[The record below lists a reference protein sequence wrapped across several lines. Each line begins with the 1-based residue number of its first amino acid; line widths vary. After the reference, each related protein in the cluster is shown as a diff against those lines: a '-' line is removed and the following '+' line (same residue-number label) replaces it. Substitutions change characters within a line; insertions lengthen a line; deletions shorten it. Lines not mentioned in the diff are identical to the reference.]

1 MIRFSAEFVTS
12 AFALD
17 GCPRWNRAEVALAG
31 RSNVGKSSLL
41 NALTGVKGLART
53 SKTPGRTRCLNF
65 FSVNDTLALC
75 DLPGF
80 GYAKMSHEDAAKIA
94 SMMQE
99 YIHERANLAAI
110 AILIDCRR
118 GPQQD
123 ELDLAAMAAERGIE
137 VIPVATKSDKLRRSE
152 RAAALKRFDPMRV
165 PPIFCSTTS
174 GEGLD
179 DLRRRILAVDRKKA
193 AKNTPTGADDSATFD
208 KWLKWVFDH
217 PVADRKREEWWWT
230 KPYAREGGSW
240 LDRPPIT
247 ALTFVT
253 RLFENPVGHLS
264 RYSDAQI
271 DQGLWFIVH
280 TANSKHFE
288 WLIDGRIDL
297 ALRKRCIRSFE
308 NLSRALFAPRCSDEV
323 IHGTKP
329 LDSICYM
336 LWDLAI
342 HNADRI
348 QDNPDG
354 TYSRIRDAEI
364 DKESVNT
371 LARIIAIPSI
381 ACQQSA
387 LHGLGHLVHDAC
399 LGADIIQNYLDDHQ
413 NLRSDIRKY
422 AQQALLGKIL

>member
-1 MIRFSAEFVTS
+1 MNEIDAQLALGVELFNRGEFFEAHEAMEDAMNLLDDDTADWDFYLGLLRASVANHKLADGEVVERAAASARRAEIPRALSRPTSRHQAARVPQRAHRRTRASRLASNRGHATAHRDRTRRPMIRFSAEFVTS

-99 YIHERANLAAI
+99 YIHGRANLAAI

-137 VIPVATKSDKLRRSE
+137 VIPVATKCDKLRRSE
-152 RAAALKRFDPMRV
+152 RAAALKRFDAMRV

-179 DLRRRILAVDRKKA
+179 DLRRRILAVPHSA
-193 AKNTPTGADDSATFD
+193 A
-208 KWLKWVFDH
+208 
-217 PVADRKREEWWWT
+217 
-230 KPYAREGGSW
+230 AR
-240 LDRPPIT
+240 
-247 ALTFVT
+247 
-253 RLFENPVGHLS
+253 
-264 RYSDAQI
+264 
-271 DQGLWFIVH
+271 
-280 TANSKHFE
+280 
-288 WLIDGRIDL
+288 
-297 ALRKRCIRSFE
+297 
-308 NLSRALFAPRCSDEV
+308 RAEAP
-323 IHGTKP
+323 
-329 LDSICYM
+329 
-336 LWDLAI
+336 
-342 HNADRI
+342 
-348 QDNPDG
+348 
-354 TYSRIRDAEI
+354 
-364 DKESVNT
+364 
-371 LARIIAIPSI
+371 
-381 ACQQSA
+381 
-387 LHGLGHLVHDAC
+387 
-399 LGADIIQNYLDDHQ
+399 
-413 NLRSDIRKY
+413 
-422 AQQALLGKIL
+422 